1 MDLDVSL
8 HIAGQ
13 WRGGGAGDTLPIL
26 NPATGETIGR
36 VAVAT
41 QDDLDAALAA
51 AERGFAAWRRIS
63 AFDRAKILRRAA
75 A

>member
-13 WRGGGAGDTLPIL
+13 WRQGGAGESLPIL
-26 NPATGETIGR
+26 NPATGESIGR

-41 QDDLDAALAA
+41 RSDLDDALAA
-51 AERGFAAWRRIS
+51 AERGFSAWRRIS
-63 AFDRAKILRRAA
+63 AF
-75 A
+75 